1 MPGHSWPRRF
11 FEAARVEW
19 GGVGVRGTIVNAVA
33 ILIGSGI
40 GLAAG
45 DEFVSGVGGGDAAQ
59 DGPRV
64 PGVVTGA

>member
-1 MPGHSWPRRF
+1 VDVH
-11 FEAARVEW
+11 
-19 GGVGVRGTIVNAVA
+19 GTIVNAVA

-45 DEFVSGVGGGDAAQ
+45 GESPAGVGGGGAAH

>member
-1 MPGHSWPRRF
+1 
-11 FEAARVEW
+11 
-19 GGVGVRGTIVNAVA
+19 VNAVA

-40 GLAAG
+40 GLDAG
-45 DEFVSGVGGGDAAQ
+45 GESLSGVGGGAAAH